1 MTETAGSGI
10 DWQRINRENWDDR
23 TRVHAQSATYDL
35 PGFRAKPSSTLRPFE
50 PGEMG
55 EVAGRSLVHL
65 QCHMG
70 LDTLSWAR
78 LGARVTG
85 VDFSAPA
92 IDTARSLA
100 SDIGVADR
108 ARFVVSD
115 VYGAPAAL
123 AGERFDIV
131 YTGVGAL
138 VWLPD
143 LTRWAE
149 VVASLLKEGGALY
162 LVEFHPVTDMLDD
175 ETGHRVTHDYFCD
188 EPHVEDFP
196 YTYTDGP
203 QLTKAQ
209 HVEFHHTLGDLI
221 NAIAGA
227 GLRIEFFHEF
237 DYTLFGRYESLRWD
251 DSDGGYGFRL
261 PAGQPRVPLMYSL
274 RATR

>member
-1 MTETAGSGI
+1 MGETGT
-10 DWQRINRENWDDR
+10 DWQQINRENWEDR
-23 TRVHAQSATYDL
+23 TRIHAESRFYDL
-35 PGFRAKPSSTLRPFE
+35 PGFRAGASTLRSFE
-50 PGEMG
+50 AAEIG

-70 LDTLSWAR
+70 QDTLSWAR
-78 LGARVTG
+78 LGAEVTG
-85 VDFSAPA
+85 VDFSESA
-92 IDTARSLA
+92 IGTARTLA

-115 VYGAPAAL
+115 VYEAPAAL
-123 AGERFDIV
+123 GGERFDLV

-162 LVEFHPVTDMLDD
+162 LLEFHPVTDMLDN
-175 ETGHRVTHDYFCD
+175 ETGRTVAHDYF
-188 EPHVEDFP
+188 EDQPQVWDYPDDP

-203 QLTKAQ
+203 EMTKTR
-209 HVEFHHTLGDLI
+209 HVEFHHTMGEVI
-221 NAIAGA
+221 SAIAGA
-227 GLRIEFFHEF
+227 GLRIEFLRER
-237 DYTLFGRYESLRWD
+237 DDILFQRYAALEPGD
-251 DSDGGYGFRL
+251 TGYRF
-261 PAGQPRVPLMYSL
+261 PPGQPRIPLMYSL